1 MRTKADRMRLRM
13 RRRHFH
19 NAAMKGIALLA
30 ACAAPPSP
38 ETGPLPTSPTTPSRR
53 STLLEQVPAE
63 VRYQRTP
70 IPDAQNAFPLWER
83 AGKTFVA
90 LDAPD
95 AEALIDSALDETRGL
110 PADPEGGRINVWV
123 ERNRECLAHFDAGTK
138 RGRCQFPEIDGFD
151 TELPYLANMKN
162 ISTLKAALAKTQAAG
177 GDWESACNTLLAQ
190 LRAGEMIALGEG
202 GLIHYLV
209 GIAVQRIC
217 LDGLAWL
224 AIQERVPLSVLAK
237 TCAAL
242 ASNPR
247 ARDALALALSVELCA
262 VCVPTVEHAEQHL
275 GSLLNGGSP
284 RDLKNDEVRQS
295 LLKNVDAIDK
305 AGTVRQLGA
314 YYARMAANAR
324 ASWKGRTRHDL
335 YREAEADWRA
345 GIQSAVILHLGGFIA
360 ELLYHRWVLGE
371 WMSRQEKAEF
381 KDLWSVK
388 MKRDIVRPFNV
399 VGKAM
404 VSLLL
409 VPDESLCRTAAEA
422 IAEREALRTRV
433 AIRLFHGSRGR
444 YPDSLRELVDAKI
457 LPSLPT
463 DPFSDEP
470 FRYSRD
476 RGLLWSVGPDG
487 RDDAGEGAG
496 TGRRWEGKDG
506 VWRFRPQ

>member
-1 MRTKADRMRLRM
+1 MTPPMPMRFRMQ
-13 RRRHFH
+13 RRRF
-19 NAAMKGIALLA
+19 ARASVIGISLLA
-30 ACAAPPSP
+30 ACTAPR
-38 ETGPLPTSPTTPSRR
+38 GPATKTPRTSPITPPLR
-53 STLLEQVPAE
+53 SILLEQVPAE
-63 VRYQRTP
+63 VRYRRTP

-83 AGKTFVA
+83 AGKTFIA

-95 AEALIDSALDETRGL
+95 AETLIDSVIDETRGL
-110 PADPEGGRINVWV
+110 PAGPEGERIGVWLAK
-123 ERNRECLAHFDAGTK
+123 NRECLAHFDAGTK

-162 ISTLKAALAKTQAAG
+162 VAILKAALAKTQAAG
-177 GDWESACNTLLAQ
+177 GDWESACDTLLAQ
-190 LRAGEMIALGEG
+190 LRAGDMMALGEG
-202 GLIHYLV
+202 CLIHYLV
-209 GIAVQRIC
+209 GIAVQRIG

-224 AIQERVPLSVLAK
+224 AIQERVPLSVLEKMRAS
-237 TCAAL
+237 L

-247 ARDALALALSVELCA
+247 ARDALPLALSVELCA
-262 VCVPTVEHAEQHL
+262 VCVPTVEHAERHL
-275 GSLLNGGSP
+275 GSLLSGGSP
-284 RDLKNDEVRQS
+284 RDLKNDEVRQG

-305 AGTVRQLGA
+305 AGTVRMLGA

-324 ASWKGRTRHDL
+324 ASWRGRARHDL
-335 YREAEADWRA
+335 YREADADWRA
-345 GIQSAVILHLGGFIA
+345 GIQNAAVLHLGGFIA
-360 ELLYHRWVLGE
+360 ELLYRRWVLGE

-388 MKRDIVRPFNV
+388 MKHDIVRPFNV

-422 IAEREALRTRV
+422 AAEREALRTRV
-433 AIRLFHGSRGR
+433 AIRLFHGSKGR

-470 FRYSRD
+470 LHYSRE

-487 RDDAGEGAG
+487 RDDAGEGEG
-496 TGRRWEGKDG
+496 SGRRWEGKDG
-506 VWRFRPQ
+506 VWPFRPQ